1 LSRTFWISLAR
12 AGLLLAAA
20 WVWAESEPP
29 AAGEPLAL
37 RWARTCLAHPV
48 RTLIALLLIDRGLIA
63 TPRAGRDPLPKN
75 QCPARGGE
83 GPKLG

>member
-1 LSRTFWISLAR
+1 MAR

-48 RTLIALLLIDRGLIA
+48 RTLLALLLIDQGLTSA
-63 TPRAGRDPLPKN
+63 PRREPEPFLSKKQG
-75 QCPARGGE
+75 PARGGE
-83 GPKLG
+83 GPELG

>member
-1 LSRTFWISLAR
+1 MAR

-20 WVWAESEPP
+20 WVWVESVTP
-29 AAGEPLAL
+29 AAGEPLSL

-48 RTLIALLLIDRGLIA
+48 RTLLALLLLDRGLA
-63 TPRAGRDPLPKN
+63 AARRPEPEPLPKK
-75 QCPARGGE
+75 QGPSRGGG